1 MECIIEIKSVYGQDK
16 VYPVCETAQIIASLS
31 GTKTLT
37 PETIALAKLLGYTFK
52 QEECKL

>member
-1 MECIIEIKSVYGQDK
+1 MECIIEIKKVYGQDK

>member
-16 VYPVCETAQIIASLS
+16 VYPVCEKAQIIASLS

>member
-1 MECIIEIKSVYGQDK
+1 MECIFESKNVYGK
-16 VYPVCETAQIIASLS
+16 EIFYPVCETSQIIASLS

>member
-1 MECIIEIKSVYGQDK
+1 MECIIEIKPVYGQDK